1 MYAKVKTAILN
12 GYQGKI
18 IEIES
23 AMTAGLPSFSI
34 IGLADTVVKEST
46 ERIRA
51 SLKYYKISL
60 PPKRIIVNLSPAG
73 IRKSGA
79 HLDLSIV
86 VTLLEQL
93 NVSKFTPDRTCSF
106 LGELTL
112 DGKILPLNGV
122 LVLLETLRQ
131 EGVKKVV
138 LPMKNYEEATY
149 IEGIEFIPVQNLQ
162 DVMAYVC
169 EGTIPVYDFKVDEKV
184 LEKTKSY
191 MDYENVKG
199 QEGAKRALT
208 IALSGH
214 HNLLLIGPPGTGK
227 TMLLKNAASLLA
239 PLTLDEGIEV
249 AKIYSASNR
258 DGLDFIK
265 YRQPPFRAP
274 HHSIGRSALIG
285 GGHKPQ
291 PGEIAL
297 AHRGV
302 LFLDELGEFKTEQLE
317 QLREPL
323 ENREMTISRLG
334 QHVTY
339 PTDFILL
346 AAMNP
351 CKCGYYGSSL
361 KTCTCAPSVVSR
373 SLSKLSKPLLDRID
387 MIFWVNDV
395 DVKTL
400 SGKESINGATSK
412 QLKRIIEDTQNELFK
427 INQCNK
433 ILEMSNKAEDTL
445 AKGYQ
450 KLELSP
456 RTYNKVIALS
466 QTIAVMEGSEHIES
480 IHVLEALQYRK
491 IESLFGGV

>member
-1 MYAKVKTAILN
+1 MLFFYRGEIMYAKVKTAILN

-346 AAMNP
+346 
-351 CKCGYYGSSL
+351 
-361 KTCTCAPSVVSR
+361 
-373 SLSKLSKPLLDRID
+373 
-387 MIFWVNDV
+387 
-395 DVKTL
+395 
-400 SGKESINGATSK
+400 
-412 QLKRIIEDTQNELFK
+412 EL
-427 INQCNK
+427 
-433 ILEMSNKAEDTL
+433 
-445 AKGYQ
+445 
-450 KLELSP
+450 
-456 RTYNKVIALS
+456 
-466 QTIAVMEGSEHIES
+466 
-480 IHVLEALQYRK
+480 
-491 IESLFGGV
+491 